1 MNRPIRV
8 YQICGL
14 YLYDA
19 GLTRMGGEEDMAM
32 EGKMNLEE
40 LVVENL
46 HDLPADKQPTR
57 GWWHWRG

>member
-1 MNRPIRV
+1 
-8 YQICGL
+8 
-14 YLYDA
+14 
-19 GLTRMGGEEDMAM
+19 MGGEEDMAM